1 MTQPSSTHDGMESEG
16 NVQWMSWKGTKRHFG
31 LEMSLGHVFR
41 AMHLCTELKTIRI
54 IHASHCG
61 FQLALPFHH
70 TGFLCAWIKL
80 MAHLTSVAGGGA
92 FDGNHNNEDAC
103 RQSAEE
109 PNLQQDRGPVEGHP
123 AEQSEPARSAQR
135 QVISVWGGVHPLTI
149 HLSAR

>member
-41 AMHLCTELKTIRI
+41 AMRLCTEFKTIRI

-70 TGFLCAWIKL
+70 AGFLIMIVCAWIKL
-80 MAHLTSVAGGGA
+80 MVHLTSVAGGG
-92 FDGNHNNEDAC
+92 HLMVMP
-103 RQSAEE
+103 S
-109 PNLQQDRGPVEGHP
+109 QQ
-123 AEQSEPARSAQR
+123 
-135 QVISVWGGVHPLTI
+135 
-149 HLSAR
+149 